1 MKSTPHPDENNETVI
16 IDTTP
21 EMRHAF
27 KWGDLDGAIFGKKW
41 NILMKK
47 SCSGRKTC
55 FYFQEEV
62 LARTISTT

>member
-1 MKSTPHPDENNETVI
+1 
-16 IDTTP
+16 
-21 EMRHAF
+21 MRPAF

-41 NILMKK
+41 KILMKK
-47 SCSGRKTC
+47 SCSGGKTC